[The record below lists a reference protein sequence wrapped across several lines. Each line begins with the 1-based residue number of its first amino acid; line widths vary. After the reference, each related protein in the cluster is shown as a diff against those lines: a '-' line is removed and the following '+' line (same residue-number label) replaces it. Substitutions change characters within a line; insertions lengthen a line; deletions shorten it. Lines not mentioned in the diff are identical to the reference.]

1 MYSAGTFY
9 PQLEPT
15 IITGM
20 DTAGTQ
26 LAPSS
31 NYWDVLSWNP
41 HNSSWIPHNTW
52 DVPSCNPA
60 GTSYFFLNEGY
71 TLTIV
76 LNPAGTLIF
85 PAGTLLT
92 VLTVHPA

>member
-31 NYWDVLSWNP
+31 NYWLYINYSLWDGLSW
-41 HNSSWIPHNTW
+41 
-52 DVPSCNPA
+52 
-60 GTSYFFLNEGY
+60 
-71 TLTIV
+71 
-76 LNPAGTLIF
+76 NPAGTLIF
-85 PAGTLLT
+85 LAGTLVIESGMYPAGTQLEPLIS
-92 VLTVHPA
+92 L